1 MDTPAILVVDDEAAS
16 VNLLRITLTRHYK
29 VHTATDGPT
38 ALALLAAHPDISVAI
53 IDQRMPGMTGTE
65 LIQNTIEPYPNLIRI
80 ILTGY
85 TDIDALVA
93 AINAG
98 RVYRYL
104 TKPWNKEELIATV
117 RQGVEVHRLG
127 MENRRLQEELQEAN
141 QRLRVENAQLKRE
154 ARGRYRFEEI
164 VGASPALET
173 MLALV
178 ERIVAT
184 DSMVLVTGETGTGK
198 EFVARALHYNGP
210 RAEGPFVSEN
220 CAAIAPDLLTSEL
233 FGHKKGAFTGA
244 TEDRRGLFEVANGGT
259 LFLDEIGDCPAD
271 LQTRLLRVLDQGEI
285 RRVGDNKPIKVDVRI
300 IAATH
305 HDLEQDVRENRFRQD
320 LFYRLSVFTV
330 RTPALRERREDI
342 SLLAQHFVENLAR
355 NRGKVVRG
363 LTNDTIDLLAAHDF
377 PGNVRE
383 LQNEIERA
391 FTLAEPDGYV
401 TPDLLSEKFQGL
413 ESRPMTNGGTL
424 RANVERYE
432 AELIREALEHN
443 GGNKSRTASELGLSR
458 RSFLDKLI
466 KYGMH

>member
-1 MDTPAILVVDDEAAS
+1 MDTHSVLVVDDEAAS

-29 VHTATDGPT
+29 VHTATDGPA
-38 ALALLAAHPDISVAI
+38 ALALLAANPDIAVAI

-85 TDIDALVA
+85 TDIDALIA

-104 TKPWNKEELIATV
+104 TKPWNKEELVATV
-117 RQGVEVHRLG
+117 RQGMEVHRLG
-127 MENRRLQEELQEAN
+127 TENLRLQEELREAN

-164 VGASPALET
+164 IGASPALEK
-173 MLALV
+173 MLGLL
-178 ERIVAT
+178 ERIVTT
-184 DSMVLVTGETGTGK
+184 DSTVLITGETGTGK
-198 EFVARALHYNGP
+198 ELVARALHYNGP
-210 RAEGPFVSEN
+210 RAERPFVSEN
-220 CAAIAPDLLTSEL
+220 CAAIAPELLTSEL
-233 FGHKKGAFTGA
+233 FGHKKGSFTGA
-244 TEDRRGLFEVANGGT
+244 TEDRRGLFEVADGGT
-259 LFLDEIGDCPAD
+259 LFLDEIGDCPPD

-285 RRVGDNKPIKVDVRI
+285 RRVGDSQPIKVDVRV

-305 HDLEQDVRENRFRQD
+305 HDLEQDVRDGRFRQD

-330 RTPALRERREDI
+330 RTPALRERREDVP
-342 SLLAQHFVENLAR
+342 LLAQHFVENLAR
-355 NRGKVVRG
+355 DRGKAVRN
-363 LTNDTIDLLAAHDF
+363 LTNDTIDLLSAHDF

-391 FTLAEPDGYV
+391 FTLAEPDGYI
-401 TPDLLSEKFQGL
+401 TPDLLSEKFQSL
-413 ESRPMTNGGTL
+413 NSRPAANGGTL
-424 RANVERYE
+424 RTNVERFE
-432 AELIREALEHN
+432 ADFIREALERN
-443 GGNKSRTASELGLSR
+443 GGNKSRTATELGLSR